1 MGPDGSPLGLEA
13 DLLICGPANRSAAEA
28 ILNVQFLE
36 GGESNPHY
44 QRTDL
49 LVLGYL
55 GASTAWFAADT
66 QPIRPMILQ
75 DREGAEF
82 TSRDSAEDDDAFY
95 REIYAYKARRRCAV
109 AVLAPWL
116 MQASAG
122 A

>member
-1 MGPDGSPLGLEA
+1 
-13 DLLICGPANRSAAEA
+13 
-28 ILNVQFLE
+28 VQFLQ

-44 QRTDL
+44 QRCDL

-55 GASTAWFAADT
+55 GSSTAWFVADT

-75 DREGAEF
+75 DREGPEF
-82 TSRDSAEDDDAFY
+82 TSKDSAEDDGAFY
-95 REIYAYKARRRCAV
+95 RELYAYKARRRCAV